1 MPAAAS
7 IPGLQRAENGRFVA
21 AADGGEVNWFR
32 IAEMWFDDEASMQ
45 SALASDQGKA
55 TAEDHQAIAPPAR
68 GCSSSPSTDPSRTS
82 AGADMSGD
90 L

>member
-1 MPAAAS
+1 MP
-7 IPGLQRAENGRFVA
+7 A

-55 TAEDHQAIAPPAR
+55 TAEDHQAIAPP
-68 GCSSSPSTDPSRTS
+68 GSRLFVV
-82 AGADMSGD
+82 AVD
-90 L
+90 